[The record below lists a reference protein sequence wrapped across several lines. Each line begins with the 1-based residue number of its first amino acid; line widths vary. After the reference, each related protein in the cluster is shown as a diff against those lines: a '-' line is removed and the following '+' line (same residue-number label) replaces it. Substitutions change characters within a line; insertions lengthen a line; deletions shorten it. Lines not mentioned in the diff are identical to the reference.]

1 MTTEEFIKKVNSVL
15 EKNEIQDK
23 HGNFVG
29 SFKVLYGYV
38 KVEGDFVQLT
48 SVYPISK
55 DMSVLFGI
63 DRIFVF
69 SDNTDDT
76 VKVKQSAFGDFYSIG
91 DDFSTDHTRINPINQ
106 DKPIYIAVNTN
117 VFQEAEAHNF
127 IKTLGHPPTFQEVN
141 IYPPYVGFEG
151 DRHVQKEGSYF
162 F

>member
-1 MTTEEFIKKVNSVL
+1 METVQFIENVKSVL
-15 EKNEIQDK
+15 KENSIQDK

-38 KVEGDFVQLT
+38 KVEDDFVQLT
-48 SVYPISK
+48 SVYPISEG
-55 DMSVLFGI
+55 MSVLFGI

-69 SDNTDDT
+69 SDNTDDSI
-76 VKVKQSAFGDFYSIG
+76 KVKQSAFEDFYPIN
-91 DDFSTDHTRINPINQ
+91 DDFSINRITPISLAQ

-117 VFQEAEAHNF
+117 TFQEAEAHNF
-127 IKTLGHPPTFQEVN
+127 IKTLGHPTTFQAVN
-141 IYPPYVGFEG
+141 IFPPYVGFEG